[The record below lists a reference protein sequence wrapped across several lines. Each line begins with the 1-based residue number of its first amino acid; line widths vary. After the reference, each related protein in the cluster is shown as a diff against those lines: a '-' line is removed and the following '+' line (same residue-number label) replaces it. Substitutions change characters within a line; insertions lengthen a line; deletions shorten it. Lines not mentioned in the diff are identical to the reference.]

1 MNFSF
6 YIASRYLRSKKSH
19 NVINIISGISVTGVA
34 LATAAMICI
43 LSVFNG
49 FEDMVAGLFTAFD
62 PPLKVMPA
70 QGKFMAAD
78 EPELETLKQNPDLA
92 VYVETLEDQA
102 LVMVNNRQQMATIKG
117 VSDNFV
123 ELIDTDRLLYGEGT
137 WQLHVDVLDFGIVGL
152 NLLQNLGVGTDF
164 PPLQVYAP
172 RQGERIDLHDPL
184 DSFSHEELYT
194 PRVAFQVQQAKY
206 DAQYVITSIAFAR
219 RLFERQ
225 GYVSA
230 VELSLKEG
238 TDLTAAQQQIQ
249 QQLGSKYRVLNRYEQ
264 QEDTFRIMEI
274 EKLIS
279 YIFLCFILVVACFN
293 VIGSLSL
300 LIIDKHEDVR
310 VLRSLGAN
318 NKQISSIF
326 LTEGRLISVVG
337 AIIGLL
343 IGVGLCLLQQH
354 FQLIKF
360 GRQAGTYIIDAYP
373 VSVHPLDLLLV
384 FLTVIAVGFLSVW
397 WPVHRLT
404 RKIPQQS

>member
-1 MNFSF
+1 MNVSF

-34 LATAAMICI
+34 LATAAMVCI

-78 EPELETLKQNPDLA
+78 EPELETLKKNPQIA
-92 VYVETLEDQA
+92 VYVETLEDHA
-102 LVMVNNRQQMATIKG
+102 LIMVNNRQQMATIKG
-117 VSDNFV
+117 VSDNFT
-123 ELIDTDRLLYGEGT
+123 ELIDTNRLLYGDGT

-184 DSFSHEELYT
+184 DSFTHEELYT

-206 DAQYVITSIAFAR
+206 DAQYVITSLSFAR

-230 VELSLKEG
+230 IELGLKEG
-238 TDLTAAQQQIQ
+238 TDIAAAQQQIQ
-249 QQLGSKYRVLNRYEQ
+249 QQLGEKYRVLNRYEQ

-300 LIIDKHEDVR
+300 LIIDKHEDVN

-404 RKIPQQS
+404 RKNPQQS

>member
-19 NVINIISGISVTGVA
+19 NVINIISGISVMGVA
-34 LATAAMICI
+34 LATAAMVCI

-49 FEDMVAGLFTAFD
+49 FEDMVADLFTAFD
-62 PPLKVMPA
+62 PPLKVIPT

-78 EPELETLKQNPDLA
+78 EPELETLKKNSKLA
-92 VYVETLEDQA
+92 VYVETLEDHA
-102 LVMVNNRQQMATIKG
+102 LIMVNNRQQMATIKG
-117 VSDNFV
+117 VSDNFT
-123 ELIDTDRLLYGEGT
+123 ELIDTNRLLYGDGT

-152 NLLQNLGVGTDF
+152 NLLQNLGVDINF

-184 DSFSHEELYT
+184 DSFTHEELYT
-194 PRVAFQVQQAKY
+194 PRVAFQVQQVKY
-206 DAQYVITSIAFAR
+206 DAQYVITSLSFAR

-225 GYVSA
+225 GYISA
-230 VELSLKEG
+230 VELGLKDG
-238 TDLTAAQQQIQ
+238 VDITTTQQQIQ
-249 QQLGSKYRVLNRYEQ
+249 QQLGDKYRVLNRYEQ
-264 QEDTFRIMEI
+264 QEDTFHIMEI

-300 LIIDKHEDVR
+300 LIIDKHDDVN

-318 NKQISSIF
+318 NTQISSIF
-326 LTEGRLISVVG
+326 MTEGRLISVVG

-343 IGVGLCLLQQH
+343 LGVGLCLIQQH

-373 VSVHPLDLLLV
+373 VSVHPFDLVLV

-404 RKIPQQS
+404 RKLPKQS

>member
-19 NVINIISGISVTGVA
+19 NVINIISGISVIGVA

-152 NLLQNLGVGTDF
+152 NLLQNLGVGIDF

>member
-34 LATAAMICI
+34 LATAAMACI

-78 EPELETLKQNPDLA
+78 EPELETLKKNPKLA
-92 VYVETLEDQA
+92 VYVETLEDHA
-102 LVMVNNRQQMATIKG
+102 LIMVNNRQQMATIKG

-123 ELIDTDRLLYGEGT
+123 ELIDTNRLLYGEGT

-172 RQGERIDLHDPL
+172 RQGERIDLHNPL
-184 DSFSHEELYT
+184 DSFTHEELYT
-194 PRVAFQVQQAKY
+194 PRVAFQVQQVKY
-206 DAQYVITSIAFAR
+206 DAQYVITSLSFAR

-230 VELSLKEG
+230 VELGLKEG
-238 TDLTAAQQQIQ
+238 TDIAATQQQIQ
-249 QQLGSKYRVLNRYEQ
+249 QQLGNKYRVLNRYEQ

-300 LIIDKHEDVR
+300 LIIDKHDDVN

-326 LTEGRLISVVG
+326 MTEGRLISVVG
-337 AIIGLL
+337 AIVGLF

-373 VSVHPLDLLLV
+373 VSVHALDLLLV
-384 FLTVIAVGFLSVW
+384 FLTVLAVGFISVW